1 MTDREEQQVVGDVQ
15 GGASSPERPGDGE
28 PTAVRPV
35 RFGQLGE
42 GAERGQ
48 PRDNMELI
56 LDVPLRVEVELGRV
70 TMTIGQ
76 ILSLGP
82 GSVIELDKLANEPVD
97 LVVNERL
104 IARGEVVLVDDNLGV
119 RLTDIVSPAK
129 RAVSLG

>member
-1 MTDREEQQVVGDVQ
+1 MTDREEQQVVEHAHEGLHD
-15 GGASSPERPGDGE
+15 SERPGNGE

-42 GAERGQ
+42 RAGRGQ
-48 PRDNMELI
+48 PQDNIDLI

-70 TMTIGQ
+70 TMSIGQ

-97 LVVNERL
+97 IVVNDRL
-104 IARGEVVLVDDNLGV
+104 IARGEVVLVDENFGV

-129 RAVSLG
+129 RAMSLG